1 MLFAG
6 LKKVLI
12 MSSRTPTLLPL
23 SEVLAAGRML
33 FTLLTVVGAGWLEEV
48 CRWGATRL
56 RTDVGNVARMV
67 LDIRERTSI
76 TLCQFCTLIL

>member
-1 MLFAG
+1 
-6 LKKVLI
+6 
-12 MSSRTPTLLPL
+12 MSL
-23 SEVLAAGRML
+23 
-33 FTLLTVVGAGWLEEV
+33 
-48 CRWGATRL
+48 GATRL